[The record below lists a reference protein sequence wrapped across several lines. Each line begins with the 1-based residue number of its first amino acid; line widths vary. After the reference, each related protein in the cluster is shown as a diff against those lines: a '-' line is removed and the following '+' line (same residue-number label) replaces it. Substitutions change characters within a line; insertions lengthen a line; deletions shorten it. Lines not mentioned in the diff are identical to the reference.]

1 MEIAVQGIK
10 VGIVLAFLIGPVF
23 FTILQTSIERG
34 FWNGLGVVLGVS
46 LSDTLSVIICYLGA
60 SQILYNQGLQVYLA
74 YGGGVLIIAIGL
86 YNLLIKSRRTMDKVN
101 IEVSGKKYYR
111 YFIKG
116 FLMNS
121 LTPMVILFWIG
132 TLSFATVELGYTQR
146 NEFIIF
152 FGSVLITVLS
162 TDILKAYLAGRLRN
176 LITPRLIRIINIV
189 LGITLIVFGIR
200 LLSQGVQLS

>member
-162 TDILKAYLAGRLRN
+162 TDVLKAYLAGRLRN